1 MLRSRIIPCLLM
13 KDNGLVKTVKFK
25 EGKYVGDPIN
35 AVRIFNEKEVDEL
48 MLLDIDKSKNKMQP
62 NFDLIQKIADESRMP
77 ICYGG
82 GITSVSQAKKIIE
95 MGVEKVA
102 ISNAFVNNP
111 QLVNEISEV
120 IGAQSVVIVLDVRK
134 KTFSSDYNIFT
145 LNGTI
150 KSPKSLKS
158 TLNQIN
164 KLNYGELVVN
174 SIDNDGI
181 MCGYD
186 FKLAKLCR
194 EKTEK
199 PLTIL
204 GGASNLKDIQSLI
217 KEFKIIGAAAGS
229 LFVFKGKYKA
239 VLLNYPDKTERKRLY
254 L

>member
-1 MLRSRIIPCLLM
+1 M